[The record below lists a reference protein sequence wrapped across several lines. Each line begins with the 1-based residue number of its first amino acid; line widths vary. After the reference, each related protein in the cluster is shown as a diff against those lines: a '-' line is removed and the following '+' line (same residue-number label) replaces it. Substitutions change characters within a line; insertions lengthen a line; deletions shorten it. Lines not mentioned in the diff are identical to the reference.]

1 MHRQLQAERRAGYDP
16 LLATTTTAAA
26 AEAAAA
32 AAAAGGFR
40 GFGPRRKESQDFAHC
55 RWDWLP
61 VD

>member
-16 LLATTTTAAA
+16 LLATTT
-26 AEAAAA
+26 AAAA
-32 AAAAGGFR
+32 AAAEAAGGFR
-40 GFGPRRKESQDFAHC
+40 GFGPRRKESQDFEHC

>member
-26 AEAAAA
+26 AAAA